1 MREVR
6 CSTGV
11 PSVIISKL
19 HEKGEQRGE
28 ERLMIHRFNT
38 NN

>member
-1 MREVR
+1 MREVLS
-6 CSTGV
+6 STGV
-11 PSVIISKL
+11 PSVITSKL

-28 ERLMIHRFNT
+28 ERLMIVRFNT